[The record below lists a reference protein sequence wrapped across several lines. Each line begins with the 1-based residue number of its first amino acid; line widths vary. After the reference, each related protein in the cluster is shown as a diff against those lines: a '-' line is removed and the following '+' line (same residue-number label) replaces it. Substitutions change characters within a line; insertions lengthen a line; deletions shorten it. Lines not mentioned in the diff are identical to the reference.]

1 MNKKQKVVPSI
12 IAFSQKE
19 LEVMLKKVS
28 PYVSLVQL
36 DIMDGKFVKNKSLWF
51 NFKVKKRIKN
61 KRIRYEAHLMVKEPE
76 RWIKKN
82 SSKANTIIFP
92 YESLKMKNNKQEKE
106 KISSLIKKIKN
117 KKKKVGIA
125 INPETK
131 AEKIF
136 PYLKDLNQVI
146 VLTVHPGR
154 YGAKFL
160 PQMLEKV
167 GEIRKQ
173 NKKIIIE
180 VDGGINLQT
189 ISGAAKAGANYF
201 VSGSF
206 VTKAEKPQKR
216 IAELKNSLH

>member
-1 MNKKQKVVPSI
+1 MLKKIVPSI
-12 IAFSQKE
+12 IASSQKE
-19 LEVMLKKVS
+19 IEEMIIRVS

-36 DIMDGKFVKNKSLWF
+36 DIIDGKFVKNKSLGF
-51 NFKVKKRIKN
+51 DFKIRKKIKN

-76 RWIKKN
+76 KWVEKHG
-82 SSKANTIIFP
+82 SKVDSIIFP
-92 YESLKMKNNKQEKE
+92 YESLKGIDKEKE
-106 KISSLIKKIKN
+106 KKKILNLIKKIKT

-125 INPETK
+125 VNPETP

-160 PQMLEKV
+160 PRMLKKV
-167 GEIRKQ
+167 QNIRKRD
-173 NKKIIIE
+173 KKIIIE
-180 VDGGINLQT
+180 VDGGINPQT
-189 ISGAAKAGANYF
+189 IWGAAKAGANYF

-206 VTKAEKPQKR
+206 VTRAEKPKER
-216 IAELKNSLH
+216 IAELERNIR